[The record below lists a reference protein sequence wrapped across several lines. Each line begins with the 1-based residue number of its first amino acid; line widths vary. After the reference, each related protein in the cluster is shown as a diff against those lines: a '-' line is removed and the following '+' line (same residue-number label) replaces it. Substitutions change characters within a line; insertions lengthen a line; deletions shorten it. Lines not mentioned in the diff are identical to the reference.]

1 MRYNLRSE
9 YSRQKSFYG
18 KAIVTEYNNR
28 FSILTSYTTE
38 VAMIKNGIFYRLW
51 NGYSVTTQNHINEY
65 RQQNGM
71 EKLSKSEWLSI
82 PVNTENPIIDI
93 IQAIN

>member
-18 KAIVTEYNNR
+18 KAIVTEYSNKL
-28 FSILTSYTTE
+28 SILTSYKTE

-82 PVNTENPIIDI
+82 PVNTENPVIDI

>member
-18 KAIVTEYNNR
+18 KAIVTEYSNR
-28 FSILTSYTTE
+28 LSILTSYTTE

-71 EKLSKSEWLSI
+71 EKLSKAEWLSI

>member
-18 KAIVTEYNNR
+18 KAIVTEYSNR
-28 FSILTSYTTE
+28 LSILTSYKTE

-71 EKLSKSEWLSI
+71 EKLSKAEWLSI
-82 PVNTENPIIDI
+82 PVNTENPVIDI